1 MASEKFRLIEE
12 ANNILMAN
20 CSAEEQSKM
29 MAEFSEK
36 RKAQEEKRMKQKGE
50 RTGQSTLK
58 PIEQALLSGE
68 NLNNKV
74 GYAKRQ
80 IPIDIDAMIED
91 DEVSFGEVYRRLRRS
106 KKLSIKEAAEA
117 IGVST
122 VPVSRAEKIENDL
135 NSPAKDTLKKLGHYY
150 GLSNEQLRLLGRK
163 NPWVGIKLWNI
174 LWEKDEPHLTVGGM
188 FSILRERKGLT
199 LSDIASKTLI
209 HHSNV
214 VRLENGNL
222 ISPETAQKYLKALEI
237 NEDEFYNTL
246 IVESNKMNQKFM
258 SMLIDP

>member
-1 MASEKFRLIEE
+1 MSSEKFRLIEE

-36 RKAQEEKRMKQKGE
+36 RKEQEKKRMTQKKE
-50 RTGQSTLK
+50 RIGQSTLK

-68 NLNNKV
+68 NLSSKV

-91 DEVSFGEVYRRLRRS
+91 DEISFGEVYRRLRRS
-106 KKLSIKEAAEA
+106 KKLSIKETAEK

-135 NSPAKDTLKKLGHYY
+135 NSPTKDTLKKLGHCY

-163 NPWVGIKLWNI
+163 NP
-174 LWEKDEPHLTVGGM
+174 
-188 FSILRERKGLT
+188 
-199 LSDIASKTLI
+199 
-209 HHSNV
+209 
-214 VRLENGNL
+214 
-222 ISPETAQKYLKALEI
+222 
-237 NEDEFYNTL
+237 
-246 IVESNKMNQKFM
+246 
-258 SMLIDP
+258 